1 MKSEK
6 AEKYL
11 SENGLGYPY
20 TGYVTEQV
28 AERAIELAEQEAE
41 EWVREE
47 LTRWN
52 DPKEVLPKPHKDVL
66 VKCPG
71 GQIEIDFYSPKLGG
85 FFIEHSTDA
94 KVIGWREIH

>member
-28 AERAIELAEQEAE
+28 AERAAELAEQEAE
-41 EWVREE
+41 ERVRAKAIKAYCQSCHGTAAGEC
-47 LTRWN
+47 LIGT
-52 DPKEVLPKPHKDVL
+52 K
-66 VKCPG
+66 KCVALR
-71 GQIEIDFYSPKLGG
+71 DFIQKLNRG
-85 FFIEHSTDA
+85 
-94 KVIGWREIH
+94 